1 MKDLTVSRPFNEGEY
16 NELLRQAVAV
26 IEKSRLQIAKQLNTV
41 AMSSYWEIGKL
52 LEEKKID
59 SKHGDGIVK
68 RLSVDLKSKYPDMG
82 LSPRNLWDMKKF
94 YLRYN
99 EGDTKLRQA
108 VAVLPWSH
116 NLLLM
121 SHDLSPEHIVFY
133 ANEVV
138 PKGWSRPQSR
148 PQSARGA

>member
-1 MKDLTVSRPFNEGEY
+1 MKDLTVTRPFNEDEY

-26 IEKSRLQIAKQLNTV
+26 IETSRLQIAKQLNSV

-52 LEEKKID
+52 LEDRKID

-68 RLSVDLKSKYPDMG
+68 RLSIDLKSKYPDMG

-99 EGDTKLRQA
+99 EGNTKLRQA

-121 SHDLSPEHIVFY
+121 SHNLSPEHVVFY

-138 PKGWSRPQSR
+138 SKGWSRDMLRHALKSE
-148 PQSARGA
+148 

>member
-1 MKDLTVSRPFNEGEY
+1 MKDLTVSRPFNEDEY

-26 IEKSRLQIAKQLNTV
+26 IETSRLQIAKQLNSV

-52 LEEKKID
+52 LEDRKID

-68 RLSVDLKSKYPDMG
+68 RLSIDLKSKYPDMG

-99 EGDTKLRQA
+99 EGNTKLRQA

-121 SHDLSPEHIVFY
+121 SHNLSPEHVVFY
-133 ANEVV
+133 ANEVFRC
-138 PKGWSRPQSR
+138 SYSLIN
-148 PQSARGA
+148 